1 MPVLI
6 SGVLKDGTGTP
17 VQNCTIQLKACRT
30 STTVVVNTVASEN
43 PDDAGRYSMDVE
55 QGQYTVTLLVDGYP
69 PSHAGVITV
78 YDDSKPGTL
87 NDFLGA
93 MTEDDV
99 RPEALRRFEAMVEEV
114 ARQASEASRN
124 ATAAGQASEQAQT
137 SAGQAAESATAAV
150 NAAGAAEASA
160 TQAAS
165 SAASAE
171 SSTGTATTKAG
182 EASASAASADTAR
195 TAAAASEAA
204 AKTSE
209 ANADAS
215 RTAAGDSAAA
225 AAASA
230 TAAQTSA
237 ARAGSSETAAKTS
250 ETRAASS
257 AGDAGASAT
266 AAAASEKAAA
276 ASAAEAKTSET
287 NAATSASTAAASAT
301 AASSSAS
308 EASNHAAASDTSAS
322 LAAQSSTAAGAAA
335 TRAEDAAKRAED
347 IADVI
352 SLEDASLTKK
362 GIVKLSSATDSD
374 SEALAATPKAVH
386 AVMDEVQ
393 TKAPLDSPAL
403 TGTPTAPTPET
414 TAAGIEIATAAFVAA
429 KVAQLVGSAPE
440 ALDTLKELADALGN
454 DPNFATTITNMIA
467 GKQPLDD
474 TLTALSGK
482 SVDGL
487 IEYVGL
493 RETINR
499 AAGAMQK
506 AQNGGDILDK
516 KQFARTIGAVTSTT
530 ITLGES
536 GWFKIATV
544 FMPQATST
552 AVIKLYGGSG
562 FNVGSFEQAAIS
574 ELVLR
579 AGNGSPVGITATLW
593 KRSPNGVLE
602 CAWINT
608 SGDNY
613 DIYVRINQY
622 AYWLIAQY
630 DYSGNA
636 NVTLHSTPE
645 YSSVQPGNSTS
656 GQTYTLYNS
665 MMKPTAGDVDALS
678 VNGGRL
684 NGPLSIGTDNA
695 LGGNSIVLGD
705 NDTGLK
711 QNGDGILD
719 IFANSQHTVRVAPG
733 EMIVLGAIRAGN
745 GKKLSLT
752 STNNSALNAGFNLW
766 GDGGNRPTVI
776 ELGDD
781 QGWHL
786 YSQRNTDGSIQFVVN
801 GQVIP
806 DNYGNFDARYLSSGN
821 VYTKGESDNR
831 YVQNIQRGAPVWP
844 GKVDEYGPAEAPA
857 GCFLTQA
864 RHDPT
869 TAYGVTFAYRPLQ
882 MWVGNGWRTING

>member
-17 VQNCTIQLKACRT
+17 VQNCTIQLKASRT

-55 QGQYTVTLLVDGYP
+55 QGQYTVTLLVEGYP

-93 MTEDDV
+93 ITEDDV

-124 ATAAGQASEQAQT
+124 ATAAGQASEQAKT

-150 NAAGAAEASA
+150 NAAGAADASA

-171 SSTGTATTKAG
+171 SSAGTATTKAG

-195 TAAAASEAA
+195 TAAAASAAA

-237 ARAGSSETAAKTS
+237 ERAKTSETAAKTS
-250 ETRAASS
+250 ETQAASS

-276 ASAAEAKTSET
+276 TSAAEAKVSET
-287 NAATSASTAAASAT
+287 NAATSATAAATSAT

-308 EASNHAAASDTSAS
+308 EAFTHAAASDTSAS

-374 SEALAATPKAVH
+374 SEALAATPKAVK
-386 AVMDEVQ
+386 AVMSEAQ
-393 TKAPLDSPAL
+393 TKAPLDSPAF
-403 TGTPTAPTPET
+403 TGTPTTPTPPDDAKGLQ
-414 TAAGIEIATAAFVAA
+414 TANAEFVRKLIAA
-429 KVAQLVGSAPE
+429 LVGSVPE
-440 ALDTLKELADALGN
+440 SLDTLQELADALGN
-454 DPNFATTITNMIA
+454 DPNFATTVLNKLA
-467 GKQPLDD
+467 GKQPLDE

-506 AQNGGDILDK
+506 DQNGGDIPDIDL
-516 KQFARTIGAVTSTT
+516 FVRNIGAARAFNGGINIGGDSGSWTTAEFITWLESQGAFNHPYWMCKGSWAYASNKVITDTGCGSICLAGAVVEVMGTGGAITIRVTTPTT
-530 ITLGES
+530 TS
-536 GWFKIATV
+536 GGGVPSAQFIYINHGDGYAPGWRRDFSRTGDGMTGNLYLKNEGRINLAIVDEAETPRMWLFKDKGGDGVHINNGNDGGGDFIFGKDGIFYA
-544 FMPQATST
+544 PL
-552 AVIKLYGGSG
+552 AVRAGGSKK
-562 FNVGSFEQAAIS
+562 
-574 ELVLR
+574 L
-579 AGNGSPVGITATLW
+579 
-593 KRSPNGVLE
+593 
-602 CAWINT
+602 
-608 SGDNY
+608 
-613 DIYVRINQY
+613 
-622 AYWLIAQY
+622 
-630 DYSGNA
+630 
-636 NVTLHSTPE
+636 
-645 YSSVQPGNSTS
+645 
-656 GQTYTLYNS
+656 
-665 MMKPTAGDVDALS
+665 
-678 VNGGRL
+678 
-684 NGPLSIGTDNA
+684 
-695 LGGNSIVLGD
+695 
-705 NDTGLK
+705 
-711 QNGDGILD
+711 
-719 IFANSQHTVRVAPG
+719 TVR
-733 EMIVLGAIRAGN
+733 
-745 GKKLSLT
+745 SD
-752 STNNSALNAGFNLW
+752 NNSALSAHFNLW
-766 GDGGNRPTVI
+766 GGGERPTVI
-776 ELGDD
+776 ELDDD

-786 YSQRNTDGSIQFVVN
+786 YSQRNPDGSIRFMVN
-801 GQVIP
+801 GEI
-806 DNYGNFDARYLSSGN
+806 FTTSS
-821 VYTKGESDNR
+821 
-831 YVQNIQRGAPVWP
+831 IHAGA
-844 GKVDEYGPAEAPA
+844 
-857 GCFLTQA
+857 
-864 RHDPT
+864 
-869 TAYGVTFAYRPLQ
+869 
-882 MWVGNGWRTING
+882 NTIST